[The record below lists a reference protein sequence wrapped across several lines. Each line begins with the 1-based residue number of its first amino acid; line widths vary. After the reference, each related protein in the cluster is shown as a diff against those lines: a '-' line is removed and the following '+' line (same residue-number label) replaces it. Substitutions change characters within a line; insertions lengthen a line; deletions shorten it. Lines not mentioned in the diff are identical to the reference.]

1 MLNRLIGIIYLV
13 MSRGTVTAVEL
24 AQRYEVSVR
33 TIYRD
38 VEKLSMAGIPIY
50 TKKGRN
56 GGISLTEQFVLDKML
71 VTEKEQRQILSALTS
86 MSETGAMDEK
96 EIVRKLG
103 DFFRQE
109 PSNWVAIDLSDW
121 SGRRKEVFEG
131 IRQSILE
138 HRVLEF
144 DYYGQY
150 GEMRHRSTEPLQLLF
165 KEYTW
170 YLKAYCRDRKAM
182 RMFKVFRMKRVQLT
196 EEEFCQDA
204 GRYLEYEE
212 PADNTPDKSADI
224 TVVLRI
230 DASEAY
236 RIYDRF
242 EEDEIAEEEG
252 GFLIRMNCMVDD
264 WVYGLIL
271 SFGPSAEVLEPVWMR
286 SEVEQRLRRMINKYT

>member
-50 TKKGRN
+50 TKKGKN

-212 PADNTPDKSADI
+212 PADNPADKSADI

-242 EEDEIAEEEG
+242 EEDEIAEEDD

-286 SEVEQRLRRMINKYT
+286 SEVEQRLRQMINKYT

>member
-50 TKKGRN
+50 TKKGKN

-131 IRQSILE
+131 IRKSILE

-212 PADNTPDKSADI
+212 PADNPADKSADI

-242 EEDEIAEEEG
+242 EEDEIAEEDG

-286 SEVEQRLRRMINKYT
+286 SEVEQRLRQMMNKYT

>member
-50 TKKGRN
+50 TKKGKN

-121 SGRRKEVFEG
+121 SGTRKEVFEG
-131 IRQSILE
+131 IRQAILE

-150 GEMRHRSTEPLQLLF
+150 GEMRHRKTEPLQLLF

-212 PADNTPDKSADI
+212 PADNPADKSADI

-242 EEDEIAEEEG
+242 EEDEIAEEDG

-286 SEVEQRLRRMINKYT
+286 SEVEQRLRQMINKYT

>member
-24 AQRYEVSVR
+24 AQRYEVSAR

-50 TKKGRN
+50 TKKGKN

-131 IRQSILE
+131 IRQAILE

-212 PADNTPDKSADI
+212 PADNPADKRADI

-242 EEDEIAEEEG
+242 EEDEIAEEDG

-286 SEVEQRLRRMINKYT
+286 SEVEQRLRQMINKYT

>member
-50 TKKGRN
+50 TKKGKN

-131 IRQSILE
+131 IRQAILE

-196 EEEFCQDA
+196 EEKFCQDA

-212 PADNTPDKSADI
+212 PADNTADKSADI

-242 EEDEIAEEEG
+242 EEDEIEEEDG

-264 WVYGLIL
+264 WVYGLML

-286 SEVEQRLRRMINKYT
+286 SEVEQRLRQMINKYT